1 MDLGFVRLYLNDFQS
16 ALKGDDSNDVRIAKY
31 AYIQLLP
38 CGVISQFSKCKDGVS
53 FVGGIKVELI
63 DSCQTVLQ
71 DVSNFFAYDTFIQ
84 DGLPQINWEFGKVGK
99 DYYYKPLFLKITDL
113 INEDVYYS
121 SRFLMTN
128 MDSELSTNFV
138 YTENT
143 RFRGIP
149 YDLKPFYQQVRFYK
163 CFYKDS
169 ANTSNLKEYT
179 QTSGRIMNYRNITTF
194 IKSFTFDKLDIAI
207 DNRMNEMFAHS
218 IVYANGERIKLQS
231 YESEEIVGDTN
242 WKSAIIK
249 VNPQDEYFTL
259 GVQVLDL
266 FTLDLYIPIGSYT
279 VDLFPDYIGG
289 VFNQNIT
296 LGVGTL
302 KIYDQFNTLITTFT
316 QDDISIFDNNIFEI
330 DNSSFVKDLK
340 GYYILISDGLFNGD
354 GCSDFKITN
363 PADLTFTIGGGQYD
377 SEDYDTTNDYT

>member
-16 ALKGDDSNDVRIAKY
+16 ALQGDDSNDVRIAKY

-38 CGVISQFSKCKDGVS
+38 CGIMSQFSNCKDGVS
-53 FVGGIKVELI
+53 FVGSIKVELV
-63 DSCQTVLQ
+63 DSCETFLQ
-71 DVSNFFAYDTFIQ
+71 NVTDFFAYDTYVL

-113 INEDVYYS
+113 VNDNVYYS

-169 ANTSNLKEYT
+169 SNTSNLKEYT
-179 QTSGRIMNYRNITTF
+179 QTNGRIMNYRNVTTF
-194 IKSFTFDKLDIAI
+194 GKSFIFDKLDIAI

-218 IVYANGERIKLQS
+218 VVYANDERIKLQS
-231 YESEEIVGDTN
+231 YESKEVIGDTN
-242 WKSAIIK
+242 FKSAIFK
-249 VNPQDEYFTL
+249 VNPQEQYYTL
-259 GVQVLDL
+259 SYQLLEPLKLDL
-266 FTLDLYIPIGSYT
+266 FTPGGYYT
-279 VDLFPDYIGG
+279 TISFPNDIVG
-289 VFNQNIT
+289 VFNNTVT
-296 LGVGTL
+296 LGIGTL
-302 KIYDQFNTLITTFT
+302 KIFDNFNALIVTFT
-316 QDDISIFDNNIFEI
+316 QVDIVLVGNTFTI
-330 DNSSFVKDLK
+330 DNSAFVKTLK
-340 GYYILISDGLFNGD
+340 NYYITISDGLFKGL

-363 PADLTFTIGGGQYD
+363 PNDWTFTIGTGDYEP
-377 SEDYDTTNDYT
+377 SDYDTTNDYT

>member
-16 ALKGDDSNDVRIAKY
+16 ALQGDDSNDVRIAKY

-38 CGVISQFSKCKDGVS
+38 CGLISQFSKCKDGVS
-53 FVGGIKVELI
+53 FVGGIKVELV
-63 DSCQTVLQ
+63 DSCETVLQ
-71 DVSNFFAYDTFIQ
+71 NVTDFFAYDTFIQ
-84 DGLPQINWEFGKVGK
+84 DGLSQINWEFGKVGK

-113 INEDVYYS
+113 VNENVYYS

-179 QTSGRIMNYRNITTF
+179 QTNGRIMNYRNVTTF
-194 IKSFTFDKLDIAI
+194 GKSFVFDKLDIAI

-218 IVYANGERIKLQS
+218 VVYANDERIKLQS
-231 YESEEIVGDTN
+231 YESKEVIGDTN
-242 WKSAIIK
+242 FKSAIFK
-249 VNPQDEYFTL
+249 VNPQEEYFTL
-259 GVQVLDL
+259 GYQVYEPLSL
-266 FTLDLYIPIGSYT
+266 VSFTPSGYYS
-279 VDLFPDYIGG
+279 VDTFPNDIIG
-289 VFNQNIT
+289 VFNKVIT
-296 LGVGTL
+296 LGIGTL
-302 KIYDQFNTLITTFT
+302 KIYDEFNTLITTFT
-316 QDDISIFDNNIFEI
+316 QADIEI
-330 DNSSFVKDLK
+330 DGNLFGIGNGSFVKTLK
-340 GYYILISDGLFNGD
+340 SYYIVISDGLFKCA
-354 GCSDFKITN
+354 GCDSFKITN
-363 PADLTFTIGGGQYD
+363 TTDWTFTIGIGEYD

>member
-1 MDLGFVRLYLNDFQS
+1 MDLAFVRLYLNDFQS

-38 CGVISQFSKCKDGVS
+38 CGVISQFSMCKDGVS

-63 DSCQTVLQ
+63 DSCETVLENVT
-71 DVSNFFAYDTFIQ
+71 DFFAYDTFIQ
-84 DGLPQINWEFGKVGK
+84 DGLSQINWEFGKVGK
-99 DYYYKPLFLKITDL
+99 DYYYRPLFLKITDL
-113 INEDVYYS
+113 VNQNIYYS

-194 IKSFTFDKLDIAI
+194 IKSFVFDKLDIAI

-231 YESEEIVGDTN
+231 YESEEVVGDTN
-242 WKSAIIK
+242 WKSAKISL
-249 VNPQDEYFTL
+249 NPQDEYFTL
-259 GVQVLDL
+259 GVQVLEDL
-266 FTLDLYIPIGSYT
+266 TLDLIPSGSYT
-279 VDLFPDYIGG
+279 VDLFPNDIVGT
-289 VFNQNIT
+289 FNQVVA
-296 LGVGTL
+296 LGFGTL
-302 KIYDQFNTLITTFT
+302 KIYDEFNTLIVTFT
-316 QDDISIFDNNIFEI
+316 EEDITLVDNEFTI
-330 DNSSFVKDLK
+330 DNSAFTKTLK
-340 GYYILISDGLFNGD
+340 SYYIIITEGLFIGL
-354 GCSDFKITN
+354 GCSSFKVSNIN
-363 PADLTFTIGGGQYD
+363 EFTFEIIGGQYD
-377 SEDYDTTNDYT
+377 PEDYDTTNDYT

>member
-1 MDLGFVRLYLNDFQS
+1 MDLAFIRFYLNDFEGAKQS
-16 ALKGDDSNDVRIAKY
+16 DDSNDVRITKY

-38 CGVISQFSKCKDGVS
+38 CGVISQFTKVKEGIS

-63 DSCQTVLQ
+63 NDCGIVLQ

-113 INEDVYYS
+113 VNENVYYS

-149 YDLKPFYQQVRFYK
+149 YDIKPFYQQVRFYK

-194 IKSFTFDKLDIAI
+194 IKSFIFDKLDIAI
-207 DNRMNEMFAHS
+207 DNRLYEMFAHS
-218 IVYANGERIKLQS
+218 VVYANGERVKLQE
-231 YESEEIVGDTN
+231 YNSEEVVGDTN
-242 WKSAIIK
+242 WKTASFK
-249 VNPQDEYFTL
+249 LNPQDESLTL
-259 GVQVLDL
+259 GLQVLEPL
-266 FTLDLYIPIGSYT
+266 QIEIVQPIGRYE
-279 VDLFPDYIGG
+279 VDG
-289 VFNQNIT
+289 VPNDMIFSFNKPTT
-296 LGVGTL
+296 LGSGTI
-302 KIYDQFNTLITTFT
+302 KIFDEFNALIATFT
-316 QDDISIFDNNIFEI
+316 EANVTETSGDYYIDLGGIDFEI
-330 DNSSFVKDLK
+330 SS
-340 GYYILISDGLFNGD
+340 YYVIISEGLFKGE
-354 GCSDFKITN
+354 GCFNFSIINTTDW
-363 PADLTFTIGGGQYD
+363 TFEVSSAQYNKPQY
-377 SEDYDTTNDYT
+377 SNQYS

>member
-1 MDLGFVRLYLNDFQS
+1 MDLAFVRLYLNDFQS

-38 CGVISQFSKCKDGVS
+38 CGILSQFSKCKDGVS

-63 DSCQTVLQ
+63 DSCETVLEN
-71 DVSNFFAYDTFIQ
+71 VTNFFAYDTFIQ
-84 DGLPQINWEFGKVGK
+84 DGLSQINWEFGKVGK

-113 INEDVYYS
+113 VNQNIYYS

-149 YDLKPFYQQVRFYK
+149 YDIKPFYQQVRFYK

-194 IKSFTFDKLDIAI
+194 IKSFVFDKLDIAI

-218 IVYANGERIKLQS
+218 VVYANDERIKLQS
-231 YESEEIVGDTN
+231 YESKEIVGDTN

-249 VNPQDEYFTL
+249 VNPQEEYFTL
-259 GVQVLDL
+259 GVQVLEDL
-266 FTLDLYIPIGSYT
+266 TLDLIPSGSYT
-279 VDLFPDYIGG
+279 VDLFPNDIVGT
-289 VFNQNIT
+289 FNQVVA

-302 KIYDQFNTLITTFT
+302 KIYDEFNTLIVTFT
-316 QDDISIFDNNIFEI
+316 EEDITLVDNEFTI
-330 DNSSFVKDLK
+330 DNSAFTKTLK
-340 GYYILISDGLFNGD
+340 SYYIIITEGLFIGL
-354 GCSDFKITN
+354 GCNSFKVSNIN
-363 PADLTFTIGGGQYD
+363 EFTFEIIGGQYD
-377 SEDYDTTNDYT
+377 PEDYDTTNDYT

>member
-1 MDLGFVRLYLNDFQS
+1 MDLGFVRLYLNDFDKAKQ
-16 ALKGDDSNDVRIAKY
+16 GDDGNDVSIPKY

-38 CGVISQFSKCKDGVS
+38 CGVLSQFSRCKDGVS

-71 DVSNFFAYDTFIQ
+71 NVTNFFAYDTFIQ

-194 IKSFTFDKLDIAI
+194 IKSFVFDKLDIAI

-218 IVYANGERIKLQS
+218 IVYANGERVKLQS
-231 YESEEIVGDTN
+231 YESKEIVGDSN

-259 GVQVLDL
+259 DGQLL
-266 FTLDLYIPIGSYT
+266 EGFTLDTFTPSGSYT
-279 VDLFPDYIGG
+279 VDLFPNDIIG
-289 VFNQNIT
+289 VFNQVIT

-316 QDDISIFDNNIFEI
+316 EDDIIVDGNLFGIV
-330 DNSSFVKDLK
+330 NSSFVKNLK
-340 GYYILISDGLFNGD
+340 GYYVLISDGLFKGD
-354 GCSDFKITN
+354 GCSDFKVTN
-363 PADLTFTIGGGQYD
+363 PADLTFEIVGGQYD

>member
-38 CGVISQFSKCKDGVS
+38 CGVISQFSRCKDGVS

-63 DSCQTVLQ
+63 DSCETVLENVT
-71 DVSNFFAYDTFIQ
+71 DFFAYDTFIQ
-84 DGLPQINWEFGKVGK
+84 DGLSQINWEFGKVGK

-113 INEDVYYS
+113 INNNVYYS

-149 YDLKPFYQQVRFYK
+149 YDIKPFYQQVRFYK

-218 IVYANGERIKLQS
+218 IVYANGERVKLQT
-231 YESEEIVGDTN
+231 YESQEIVGDTN

-249 VNPQDEYFTL
+249 VNPQEEYFNL
-259 GVQVLDL
+259 GVQLLEDL
-266 FTLDLYIPIGSYT
+266 TLDLIPSGSYT
-279 VDLFPDYIGG
+279 VDLFPNDIVGT
-289 VFNQNIT
+289 FNQVVT
-296 LGVGTL
+296 LGVGSL
-302 KIYDQFNTLITTFT
+302 KIYDEFNTLITTFT
-316 QDDISIFDNNIFEI
+316 EEDITLVDNEFTI
-330 DNSSFVKDLK
+330 DNSAFTKTLK
-340 GYYILISDGLFNGD
+340 SYYIIITEGLFIGL
-354 GCSDFKITN
+354 GCGSFKVSNIN
-363 PADLTFTIGGGQYD
+363 EFTFEIIGGQYD
-377 SEDYDTTNDYT
+377 PEDYDTTNDYT

>member
-16 ALKGDDSNDVRIAKY
+16 ALKGDDSNDVRIPKY

-38 CGVISQFSKCKDGVS
+38 CGVLSQFSRCKDGVS

-63 DSCQTVLQ
+63 DSCETVLENVT
-71 DVSNFFAYDTFIQ
+71 DFFAYDTFIQ
-84 DGLPQINWEFGKVGK
+84 DGLSQINWEFGKVGK

-113 INEDVYYS
+113 INNNVYYS

-218 IVYANGERIKLQS
+218 IVYANDERIKLQT
-231 YESEEIVGDTN
+231 YESQEIAGDTN

-249 VNPQDEYFTL
+249 VNPQEEYFNL
-259 GVQVLDL
+259 GVQLLEDL
-266 FTLDLYIPIGSYT
+266 TLDLIPSGSYT
-279 VDLFPDYIGG
+279 VDLFPNDIVGT
-289 VFNQNIT
+289 FNQVVT
-296 LGVGTL
+296 LGVGSL
-302 KIYDQFNTLITTFT
+302 KIYDEFNTLITTFT
-316 QDDISIFDNNIFEI
+316 EEDITLVDNEFTI
-330 DNSSFVKDLK
+330 DNSAFTKTLK
-340 GYYILISDGLFNGD
+340 SYYIIITEGLFIGL
-354 GCSDFKITN
+354 GCGSFKVSNINDF
-363 PADLTFTIGGGQYD
+363 TFEIIGGQYD
-377 SEDYDTTNDYT
+377 PEDYDTTNDYT

>member
-16 ALKGDDSNDVRIAKY
+16 ALQGDDSNDVRIAKY

-38 CGVISQFSKCKDGVS
+38 CGIMSQFSNCKYGVS
-53 FVGGIKVELI
+53 FVGGIKVELV
-63 DSCQTVLQ
+63 DSCETVLENVT
-71 DVSNFFAYDTFIQ
+71 DFFAYDTYVL

-113 INEDVYYS
+113 VNENVYYS

-179 QTSGRIMNYRNITTF
+179 QTNGRIMNYRNVTTF
-194 IKSFTFDKLDIAI
+194 GKSFIFDKLDIAI

-218 IVYANGERIKLQS
+218 ILYANDERIKLQS
-231 YESEEIVGDTN
+231 YESKEIVGDTN

-249 VNPQDEYFTL
+249 VNPQGEYFTL
-259 GVQVLDL
+259 NYQLL
-266 FTLDLYIPIGSYT
+266 EPLLLETFTPRGLYT
-279 VDLFPDYIGG
+279 VDSFPNDIIGLFNKI
-289 VFNQNIT
+289 IT
-296 LGVGTL
+296 LGVGTI
-302 KIYDQFNTLITTFT
+302 KIYDEFNTLIVTFT
-316 QDDISIFDNNIFEI
+316 QDDIIVDGNLFGI
-330 DNSSFVKDLK
+330 DNSAFVKTLK
-340 GYYILISDGLFNGD
+340 SYYVVITEGLFIGL
-354 GCSDFKITN
+354 GCGSFKVSNIN
-363 PADLTFTIGGGQYD
+363 EFTFEIIGGQYD
-377 SEDYDTTNDYT
+377 PEDYDTTNDYT

>member
-16 ALKGDDSNDVRIAKY
+16 ALKGDDSNDVRIPKY
-31 AYIQLLP
+31 AYVQLLP
-38 CGVISQFSKCKDGVS
+38 CGIISQFSRCKDGVS

-63 DSCQTVLQ
+63 DSCEIVLENVT
-71 DVSNFFAYDTFIQ
+71 DFFAYDTFIQ
-84 DGLPQINWEFGKVGK
+84 DGLSQINWEFGKVGK

-113 INEDVYYS
+113 INNNVYYS

-149 YDLKPFYQQVRFYK
+149 YDIKPFYQQVRFYK

-218 IVYANGERIKLQS
+218 IVYANDERIKLQS
-231 YESEEIVGDTN
+231 YESKEIVGDTN

-249 VNPQDEYFTL
+249 VNPQEEYFSLDSQLLENLTL
-259 GVQVLDL
+259 ELTPSG
-266 FTLDLYIPIGSYT
+266 IYT
-279 VDLFPDYIGG
+279 VDLFPDDIIGTFYNA
-289 VFNQNIT
+289 VT

-302 KIYDQFNTLITTFT
+302 KIYDEFNTLITTFT
-316 QDDISIFDNNIFEI
+316 EDDITLVDNEFTI
-330 DNSSFVKDLK
+330 DNSAFTKTLK
-340 GYYILISDGLFNGD
+340 SYYILISDGLFKGS
-354 GCSDFKITN
+354 GCSTFKITDPN
-363 PADLTFTIGGGQYD
+363 DWTFTIIGGEYD
-377 SEDYDTTNDYT
+377 PEDYDTTNDYT

>member
-1 MDLGFVRLYLNDFQS
+1 MDLAFVRLYLNDFQS

-63 DSCQTVLQ
+63 DSCQTVLEN
-71 DVSNFFAYDTFIQ
+71 VTNFFAYDTFIQ

-99 DYYYKPLFLKITDL
+99 DYYYRPLFLKITDL
-113 INEDVYYS
+113 VNENVYYS

-194 IKSFTFDKLDIAI
+194 IKSFVFDKLDIAI

-218 IVYANGERIKLQS
+218 IVYANDERIKLQS
-231 YESEEIVGDTN
+231 YESEEVVGDTN
-242 WKSAIIK
+242 WKSAKISL
-249 VNPQDEYFTL
+249 NPQDEYFTL
-259 GVQVLDL
+259 GVQVLEDL
-266 FTLDLYIPIGSYT
+266 TLDLIPSGSYT
-279 VDLFPDYIGG
+279 VDLFPNDIVGT
-289 VFNQNIT
+289 FNQVVA

-302 KIYDQFNTLITTFT
+302 KIYDEFNTLIVTFT
-316 QDDISIFDNNIFEI
+316 EEDITLVDNEFTI
-330 DNSSFVKDLK
+330 DNSAFTKTLK
-340 GYYILISDGLFNGD
+340 SYYIIITEGLFIGL
-354 GCSDFKITN
+354 GCSSFKVSNIN
-363 PADLTFTIGGGQYD
+363 EFTFEIIGGQYD
-377 SEDYDTTNDYT
+377 PEDYDTTNDYT

>member
-1 MDLGFVRLYLNDFQS
+1 MDLAFVRLYLNDFQS

-31 AYIQLLP
+31 AYVQLLP
-38 CGVISQFSKCKDGVS
+38 CGILSQFSRCKDGVS

-63 DSCQTVLQ
+63 DSCETVLEN
-71 DVSNFFAYDTFIQ
+71 VTNFFAYDTFIQ
-84 DGLPQINWEFGKVGK
+84 DGLSQINWEFGKVGK
-99 DYYYKPLFLKITDL
+99 DYYYRPLFLKITDL
-113 INEDVYYS
+113 VNQNVYYS

-194 IKSFTFDKLDIAI
+194 IKSFVFDKLDIAI

-218 IVYANGERIKLQS
+218 IVYANDERIKLQS

-242 WKSAIIK
+242 WKSAKISL
-249 VNPQDEYFTL
+249 NPQDEYFTL
-259 GVQVLDL
+259 GVQVLEDL
-266 FTLDLYIPIGSYT
+266 TLDLIPSGSYT
-279 VDLFPDYIGG
+279 VDLFPNDIVGT
-289 VFNQNIT
+289 FNQVVA

-302 KIYDQFNTLITTFT
+302 KIYDEFNTLIVTFT
-316 QDDISIFDNNIFEI
+316 EEDITLVDNEFTI
-330 DNSSFVKDLK
+330 DNSAFTKTLK
-340 GYYILISDGLFNGD
+340 SYYIIITEGLFIGL
-354 GCSDFKITN
+354 GCSSFKVSNIN
-363 PADLTFTIGGGQYD
+363 EFTFEIIGGQYD
-377 SEDYDTTNDYT
+377 PEDYDTTNDYT

>member
-1 MDLGFVRLYLNDFQS
+1 MDLAFVRLYLNDFEKAKQ
-16 ALKGDDSNDVRIAKY
+16 GDDSNDVSIPKY
-31 AYIQLLP
+31 AYVQLLP
-38 CGVISQFSKCKDGVS
+38 CGVISQFSRCREGVK

-99 DYYYKPLFLKITDL
+99 DYYYRPLFLKITDL

-169 ANTSNLKEYT
+169 ANTTNLKEYT
-179 QTSGRIMNYRNITTF
+179 QTSGRIMNYRNIITF
-194 IKSFTFDKLDIAI
+194 IKVFVFDKLDIAI
-207 DNRMNEMFAHS
+207 DNRMYEMFAHS
-218 IVYANGERIKLQS
+218 IVYANDERIKLQS

-242 WKSAIIK
+242 WKTATIN
-249 VNPQDEYFTL
+249 VNPQDEYLTL
-259 GVQVLDL
+259 GTQLL
-266 FTLDLYIPIGSYT
+266 EGFTLDTFTPNSSYT
-279 VDLFPDYIGG
+279 VDLFPNDIIG
-289 VFNQNIT
+289 VFNQVIT
-296 LGVGTL
+296 LGIGTL
-302 KIYDQFNTLITTFT
+302 KIYDEFNTLIVTFT
-316 QDDISIFDNNIFEI
+316 QADIVVDGNLFGI

-340 GYYILISDGLFNGD
+340 AYYVIISEGLFKGD
-354 GCSDFKITN
+354 GCSNFKVTD
-363 PADLTFTIGGGQYD
+363 PSELTFEIVGGQYD

>member
-1 MDLGFVRLYLNDFQS
+1 MDLAFVRLYLNDFQS

-38 CGVISQFSKCKDGVS
+38 CGILSQFSRCKDGVS

-63 DSCQTVLQ
+63 DSCETVLEN
-71 DVSNFFAYDTFIQ
+71 VTNFFAYDTFIQ

-99 DYYYKPLFLKITDL
+99 DYYYRPLFLKITDL
-113 INEDVYYS
+113 INENVYYS

-194 IKSFTFDKLDIAI
+194 IKSFVFDKLDIAI

-218 IVYANGERIKLQS
+218 IVYANDERIKLQS

-242 WKSAIIK
+242 WKSAKISL
-249 VNPQDEYFTL
+249 NPQDEYFTL
-259 GVQVLDL
+259 GVQVLEDL
-266 FTLDLYIPIGSYT
+266 TLDLIPSGSYT
-279 VDLFPDYIGG
+279 VDLFPNDIVGT
-289 VFNQNIT
+289 FNQVVA

-302 KIYDQFNTLITTFT
+302 KIYDEFNTLIVTFT
-316 QDDISIFDNNIFEI
+316 EEDITLVDNEFTI
-330 DNSSFVKDLK
+330 DNSAFTKTLK
-340 GYYILISDGLFNGD
+340 SYYIIITDGLFIGL
-354 GCSDFKITN
+354 GCSSFKVSNIN
-363 PADLTFTIGGGQYD
+363 EFTFEIIGGQYD
-377 SEDYDTTNDYT
+377 PEDYDTTNDYT

>member
-16 ALKGDDSNDVRIAKY
+16 ALKGDDSNDVRIPKY

-38 CGVISQFSKCKDGVS
+38 CGVISQFSRCKDGVS

-63 DSCQTVLQ
+63 DSCETVLENVT
-71 DVSNFFAYDTFIQ
+71 DFFAYDTFIQ
-84 DGLPQINWEFGKVGK
+84 DGLSQINWEFGKVGK

-113 INEDVYYS
+113 INNNVYYS

-149 YDLKPFYQQVRFYK
+149 YDIKPFYQQVRFYK

-218 IVYANGERIKLQS
+218 IVYANDERIKLQT
-231 YESEEIVGDTN
+231 YESQEIAGDTN

-249 VNPQDEYFTL
+249 VNPQEEYFTL
-259 GVQVLDL
+259 GVQLLEDL
-266 FTLDLYIPIGSYT
+266 TLDLIPSGSYT
-279 VDLFPDYIGG
+279 VDLFPNDIVGT
-289 VFNQNIT
+289 FNQVVT
-296 LGVGTL
+296 LGVGSL
-302 KIYDQFNTLITTFT
+302 KIYDEFNTLITTFT
-316 QDDISIFDNNIFEI
+316 EEDITLVDNEFTI
-330 DNSSFVKDLK
+330 DNSAFTKTLK
-340 GYYILISDGLFNGD
+340 SYYIIITEGLFIGL
-354 GCSDFKITN
+354 GCGSFKVSNIN
-363 PADLTFTIGGGQYD
+363 EFTFEIIGGQYD
-377 SEDYDTTNDYT
+377 PEDYDTTNDYT

>member
-16 ALKGDDSNDVRIAKY
+16 ALKGDDSNDVRIPKY

-38 CGVISQFSKCKDGVS
+38 CGILSQFSRCKDGVS

-71 DVSNFFAYDTFIQ
+71 NVTDFFAYDTFIQ
-84 DGLPQINWEFGKVGK
+84 DGLSQINWEFGKVGK

-113 INEDVYYS
+113 INNNVYYS

-218 IVYANGERIKLQS
+218 IVYANGERVKLQS
-231 YESEEIVGDTN
+231 YESKEIVGDSN

-259 GVQVLDL
+259 DGQLL
-266 FTLDLYIPIGSYT
+266 EGFTLDTFTPSGSYT
-279 VDLFPDYIGG
+279 VDLFPNDIIG
-289 VFNQNIT
+289 VFNQVFT

-316 QDDISIFDNNIFEI
+316 EEDIIVDGNLFGIV
-330 DNSSFVKDLK
+330 NSSFVKDLK
-340 GYYILISDGLFNGD
+340 GYYVLISEGLFKGV
-354 GCSDFKITN
+354 GCNTFKITN
-363 PADLTFTIGGGQYD
+363 PTDWTFTIGGGQYD
-377 SEDYDTTNDYT
+377 PDDYDTTNDYT

>member
-1 MDLGFVRLYLNDFQS
+1 MDLAFVRLYLNDFQS

-31 AYIQLLP
+31 AYVQLLP
-38 CGVISQFSKCKDGVS
+38 CGVLSQFSRCREGVK
-53 FVGGIKVELI
+53 FVGGIKVELV
-63 DSCQTVLQ
+63 DSCETVLEN
-71 DVSNFFAYDTFIQ
+71 VTNFFAYDTFIQ
-84 DGLPQINWEFGKVGK
+84 DGLNQINWEFGKVGK

-113 INEDVYYS
+113 VNQNVYYS

-218 IVYANGERIKLQS
+218 IVYANGERVKLQT
-231 YESEEIVGDTN
+231 YESKEIVGDTN

-249 VNPQDEYFTL
+249 VNPQEEYFTL
-259 GVQVLDL
+259 GVQLL
-266 FTLDLYIPIGSYT
+266 ENLTLSLIPSGSYT
-279 VDLFPDYIGG
+279 VNLFPNDIIGIFYNS
-289 VFNQNIT
+289 VT

-302 KIYDQFNTLITTFT
+302 KIYDEFNTLITTFT
-316 QDDISIFDNNIFEI
+316 EEDITLVDNEFTI
-330 DNSSFVKDLK
+330 DNSAFTKTLK
-340 GYYILISDGLFNGD
+340 SYYILISDGLFKGS
-354 GCSDFKITN
+354 GCSTFKITDPN
-363 PADLTFTIGGGQYD
+363 DWTFTIIGGEYD
-377 SEDYDTTNDYT
+377 PEDYDTTNDYT

>member
-1 MDLGFVRLYLNDFQS
+1 MDLAFVRLYLNDFQS

-38 CGVISQFSKCKDGVS
+38 CGILSQFSRCKDGVS

-63 DSCQTVLQ
+63 DSCETVLEN
-71 DVSNFFAYDTFIQ
+71 VTNFFAYDTFIQ

-99 DYYYKPLFLKITDL
+99 DYYYRPLFLKITDL
-113 INEDVYYS
+113 VNENVYYS

-194 IKSFTFDKLDIAI
+194 IKSFVFDKLDIAI

-218 IVYANGERIKLQS
+218 IVYANDERIKLQS
-231 YESEEIVGDTN
+231 YESEEVIGDTN
-242 WKSAIIK
+242 WKSAKISL
-249 VNPQDEYFTL
+249 NPQDEYFTL
-259 GVQVLDL
+259 GVQVLEDL
-266 FTLDLYIPIGSYT
+266 TLDLIPSGSYT
-279 VDLFPDYIGG
+279 VDLFPNDIVGT
-289 VFNQNIT
+289 FNQVVA

-302 KIYDQFNTLITTFT
+302 KIYDEFNTLIVTFT
-316 QDDISIFDNNIFEI
+316 EEDITLVDNEFTI
-330 DNSSFVKDLK
+330 DNSAFTKTLK
-340 GYYILISDGLFNGD
+340 SYYIIITEGLFIGL
-354 GCSDFKITN
+354 GCGSFKVSNIN
-363 PADLTFTIGGGQYD
+363 EFTFEIIGGQYD
-377 SEDYDTTNDYT
+377 PEDYDTTNDYT

>member
-1 MDLGFVRLYLNDFQS
+1 MDLAFVRLYLNDFEKAKQ
-16 ALKGDDSNDVRIAKY
+16 GDDSNDVSIPKY
-31 AYIQLLP
+31 AYVQLLP
-38 CGVISQFSKCKDGVS
+38 CGVLSQFSRCREGVS

-63 DSCQTVLQ
+63 DSCQTVLEN
-71 DVSNFFAYDTFIQ
+71 VSNFFAYDTFIQ

-99 DYYYKPLFLKITDL
+99 DYYYRPLFLKITDL
-113 INEDVYYS
+113 INENVYYS

-169 ANTSNLKEYT
+169 ANTTNLKEYT
-179 QTSGRIMNYRNITTF
+179 QTSGRIMNYRNIITF
-194 IKSFTFDKLDIAI
+194 IKVFTFDKLDIAI

-218 IVYANGERIKLQS
+218 IVYANGERVKLQT
-231 YESEEIVGDTN
+231 YESKEVVGDTN

-249 VNPQDEYFTL
+249 VNPQEEYFTL
-259 GVQVLDL
+259 GVQLL
-266 FTLDLYIPIGSYT
+266 ENLTLSLIPSGSYT
-279 VDLFPDYIGG
+279 VNLFPNDIIGIFYNS
-289 VFNQNIT
+289 VT

-302 KIYDQFNTLITTFT
+302 KIYDEFNTLITTFT
-316 QDDISIFDNNIFEI
+316 EDDITLVDNEFTI
-330 DNSSFVKDLK
+330 DNSAFTKTLK
-340 GYYILISDGLFNGD
+340 SYYILISDGLFKGS
-354 GCSDFKITN
+354 GCSTFKITDPN
-363 PADLTFTIGGGQYD
+363 DWTFTIIGGEYD
-377 SEDYDTTNDYT
+377 PEDYDTTNDYT